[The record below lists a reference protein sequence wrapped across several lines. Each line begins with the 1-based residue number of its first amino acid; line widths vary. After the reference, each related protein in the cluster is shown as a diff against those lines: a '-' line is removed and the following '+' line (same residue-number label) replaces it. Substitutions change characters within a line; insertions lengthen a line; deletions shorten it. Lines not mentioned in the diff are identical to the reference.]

1 MLHTIAHYAL
11 YVTEGCTALA
21 IIGAVLVA
29 AAALDLYREGKG
41 REICWELP
49 AVMAFLIVFWGGA
62 TYGLTL
68 L

>member
-11 YVTEGCTALA
+11 YVTGGCTTLA
-21 IIGAVLVA
+21 IIGMILIV
-29 AAALDLYREGKG
+29 AAALDLHRKG
-41 REICWELP
+41 EKVYLDLP
-49 AVMAFLIVFWGGA
+49 LVMLFLIVFWGGA

>member
-11 YVTEGCTALA
+11 YVTGGCTILA
-21 IIGAVLVA
+21 VIGLILVA
-29 AAALDLYREGKG
+29 AAALDLHRKGEKLEGW
-41 REICWELP
+41 EIL
-49 AVMAFLIVFWGGA
+49 AVVVFLVAFWGGA